1 MVDLTIK
8 DANAAASGGGCG
20 CGGCGCGGDA
30 QATPAQE
37 PQAQAAG
44 CNCGPDCDCGC
55 QEGKPCTCGDKASS
69 GSAAPSAASGVIGG
83 GQVAQYTVSGMTCS
97 HCVNA
102 VTEEVSAIPGVTDVQ
117 VDLESGS
124 LKVASDAPVDFDRI
138 VEAVAE
144 AGDYTVS

>member
-1 MVDLTIK
+1 
-8 DANAAASGGGCG
+8 
-20 CGGCGCGGDA
+20 
-30 QATPAQE
+30 
-37 PQAQAAG
+37 
-44 CNCGPDCDCGC
+44 
-55 QEGKPCTCGDKASS
+55 
-69 GSAAPSAASGVIGG
+69 
-83 GQVAQYTVSGMTCS
+83 MTCS

-102 VTEEVSAIPGVTDVQ
+102 VTEEISAIPGVTDVQ